1 MRAVTLPWKFEP
13 RPYQIPLF
21 DAFQNRG
28 LKRLITV
35 WHRRAGKDKSYV
47 NLLALAAL
55 QRVGTYYYF
64 FPTYAQGKKIFW
76 DGMDGSG
83 FRFLDHFPKSLRAG
97 DPNNTEMKIKL
108 CNGSLVQVV
117 GADNIDSIVG
127 TNPVGCVFSEFAL
140 QDPKGWDFISPI
152 LLENGGWAAFNF
164 TPRGKNHAWKLYQMS
179 KNNPA
184 WFSQLLTVEQTGV
197 LTPEQIQEERDA
209 GKSEEFIQQEY
220 YCSFESGMQGSY
232 YGRELDKAD
241 EQGRIGAV
249 PYDPR
254 LLVETW
260 WDLGIGDSTAIWFTQ
275 THLNQVRV
283 FDYLEDEGEGLPFYA
298 RELNRK
304 GYQYA
309 AHYAPH
315 DIEVRELGSGRSR
328 LETARELGIHFNV
341 LPKLRI
347 EDGIDAARAIF
358 NRCWFDAVKCARGLE
373 ALVQYHKEFDDKR
386 DEYKNRPYHDWSSH
400 AADAFRYLAIGHR
413 DAILPQ
419 SRDRYARRSAG
430 YTSWKTA

>member
-1 MRAVTLPWKFEP
+1 MRAVSLPYKFEP
-13 RPYQIPLF
+13 RQYQIPLF
-21 DAFQNRG
+21 DAFQNKG
-28 LKRLITV
+28 LKRFITV
-35 WHRRAGKDKSYV
+35 WHRRAGKDKCYT

-83 FRFLDHFPKSLRAG
+83 FNFLDHFPKTLRAG
-97 DPNNTEMKIKL
+97 QPNNTEMKIKL

-179 KNNPA
+179 KGNPA

-197 LTPEQIQEERDA
+197 LTPEQIQQERDA
-209 GKSEEFIQQEY
+209 GKSEEFIAQEY

-232 YGRELDKAD
+232 YGRELDRAD

-283 FDYLEDEGEGLPFYA
+283 FDYLEATGEGLPYYA

-309 AHYAPH
+309 AHHAPH
-315 DIEVRELGSGRSR
+315 DIGVRELGSGRSR

-358 NRCWFDAVKCARGLE
+358 NRCWFDAVKCERGLE
-373 ALVQYHKEFDDKR
+373 ALAQYHKEFDDKR

-413 DAILPQ
+413 DAVLPQ
-419 SRDRYARRSAG
+419 SRDRYARRSSTT
-430 YTSWKTA
+430 TSWKTA